1 MEKENRFSEVAIEKK
16 KRINFFWQAI
26 QWLVQWNVRHWKIK
40 NINIEMYIYVYI
52 KKRMLFNWWNTYE
65 HAESKNFNNSLN
77 TLKCY
82 KWIVE
87 MHKNTFTW
95 LCIVHSTF

>member
-26 QWLVQWNVRHWKIK
+26 HGSCNGMFV
-40 NINIEMYIYVYI
+40 IEKLKTLISRCIYMYIC
-52 KKRMLFNWWNTYE
+52 KKKGCFSTDETHMNMLKVKISTI
-65 HAESKNFNNSLN
+65 LN

>member
-40 NINIEMYIYVYI
+40 NINIEMYIYVY
-52 KKRMLFNWWNTYE
+52 M
-65 HAESKNFNNSLN
+65 
-77 TLKCY
+77 
-82 KWIVE
+82 
-87 MHKNTFTW
+87 
-95 LCIVHSTF
+95 